1 MRRSSS
7 SPVDSSSSIALHPV
21 LQAAVENLDVQLEE
35 ELTRY
40 RRQRRLQ
47 PAFLKQTRQ
56 TRQESSRTAKAVG
69 NSLQLPQMPQPQSAT
84 PSVATPPIA
93 ADLPA
98 PVEQAPRMRR
108 TANQDLGDRPV
119 SERLEAPGLTIA
131 AATAATASDA
141 HSGIT
146 AYARQTDLS
155 AFEPSTA
162 LQRLAQPE
170 DVEDP
175 DSYLESSEELLRSI
189 AEEDPDLR
197 ADPQPDRLL
206 DTLLTPLGIGS
217 MLLLLLSSATL
228 GYVVMNPS
236 SLGFLSAQRQES
248 GATPTNSVGQASPD
262 SVASKPPTPDLAADE
277 FKDLNLTTL
286 STIPKQP
293 GLAATAPTKP
303 QSETAKPKA
312 TSQTANTAA
321 SNQARS
327 SAAPENSAT
336 MPSVTVPAQ
345 PAVSAPAPAPVAYVP
360 PAPAPY
366 IPPASPPVAPASVAP
381 AQPEN
386 EDPPR
391 RSEAP
396 APEVAAAPASRPA
409 SQNYLYVVTP
419 YSGDSSL
426 RQARGA
432 VPDAYVRNFSD
443 GARVQ
448 VGAFRNEDEAQKL
461 VQDLQQQGIEAEIQ
475 SNR

>member
-1 MRRSSS
+1 
-7 SPVDSSSSIALHPV
+7 
-21 LQAAVENLDVQLEE
+21 
-35 ELTRY
+35 
-40 RRQRRLQ
+40 
-47 PAFLKQTRQ
+47 
-56 TRQESSRTAKAVG
+56 
-69 NSLQLPQMPQPQSAT
+69 
-84 PSVATPPIA
+84 
-93 ADLPA
+93 
-98 PVEQAPRMRR
+98 MRR
-108 TANQDLGDRPV
+108 TTNQDLGDRPV

-248 GATPTNSVGQASPD
+248 GATPTNSPGQASPG
-262 SVASKPPTPDLAADE
+262 SVTSKPPTPDLAADE

-293 GLAATAPTKP
+293 GLAATAPAKP
-303 QSETAKPKA
+303 QSEPAKPKA
-312 TSQTANTAA
+312 TSQAANAA
-321 SNQARS
+321 TSNQARS

-345 PAVSAPAPAPVAYVP
+345 PAVSAPAPAPAPVAYVP

-366 IPPASPPVAPASVAP
+366 IPPAPPSVAPASVAP
-381 AQPEN
+381 DQPEN
-386 EDPPR
+386 DPPR

-396 APEVAAAPASRPA
+396 APEVAAAPASRGA